1 MPSMQRI
8 VVFLIIVVALSAIA
22 VPVRAELAEE
32 AKLCRDESVHPDVR
46 VGACTYL
53 IRWGDHSDETLA
65 AAFHARGLA
74 YEALGEPTSALSDYS
89 EAIRLRPGD
98 AASYTNRANAYVALG
113 ELGRA
118 LADYAESLRLDSEDA
133 TTFNN
138 RGTVY
143 QKLAKYRRA
152 LAHYDE
158 AIRLDPH
165 LMLAHNNRCVAHRY
179 LGEFAESVA
188 DCTRAIRL
196 QPTYWRAWMN
206 HGITYYL
213 QDRYAEAAADY
224 QAAIGLEPLNAVPY
238 NALAWLRA
246 TAPEGSA
253 RNGEEATRLA
263 EKAVQLG
270 DTPQHRDTLAAA
282 YAEAGRFLR
291 AVQEQERAIALWG
304 EGSDGIVSGFRKRL
318 ELYRQGRP
326 FRQ

>member
-1 MPSMQRI
+1 MRRLQI
-8 VVFLIIVVALSAIA
+8 LFAAAIA
-22 VPVRAELAEE
+22 LLLFSVNARADLADE
-32 AKLCRDESVHPDVR
+32 AKLCHDESVHPDVR

-53 IRWGDHSDETLA
+53 IRWGDHSDQTLA

-74 YEALGEPTSALSDYS
+74 YEALGESTSALSDYS
-89 EAIRLRPGD
+89 EAIRLRPGN
-98 AASYTNRANAYVALG
+98 AGSYNNRANAYVALG
-113 ELGRA
+113 ELSRA

-133 TTFNN
+133 ATFNN

-143 QKLAKYRRA
+143 QTLAKYRRA

-179 LGEFAESVA
+179 LGKFAESVA
-188 DCTRAIRL
+188 DCTRAIGL
-196 QPTYWRAWMN
+196 QPAYWRAWMN
-206 HGITYYL
+206 RGITYYL

-246 TAPEGSA
+246 TATEGTA
-253 RNGEEATRLA
+253 RDGEEATRLA

-282 YAEAGRFLR
+282 HAEARRFLR

-304 EGSDGIVSGFRKRL
+304 EGREGVVAGFRKRL
-318 ELYRQGRP
+318 ELYRHGRP